1 MIVILISEPAW
12 VVLDSGGVY
21 RLTWSVEADW
31 VFFYVCL
38 WCWGAVMRM
47 TKVERF
53 LNTILL
59 GTNRYPKN
67 NNIHP
72 CSLQNAS
79 LLPKVD

>member
-1 MIVILISEPAW
+1 
-12 VVLDSGGVY
+12 
-21 RLTWSVEADW
+21 
-31 VFFYVCL
+31 
-38 WCWGAVMRM
+38 MRM